1 MKFHLAG
8 WLVKAKRIDRV
19 VQCFYCVENGSL
31 EYSNPGQNKVF
42 FVWVVDGARTVDIED
57 EHGSDQ
63 NNHVRPEKVQLGG
76 ASRPNEPRRRSPPNR
91 KRNICLMTAI
101 CQPPSSPDT

>member
-42 FVWVVDGARTVDIED
+42 SSGLLTE
-57 EHGSDQ
+57 
-63 NNHVRPEKVQLGG
+63 PE
-76 ASRPNEPRRRSPPNR
+76 
-91 KRNICLMTAI
+91 
-101 CQPPSSPDT
+101 PSI